1 MHQKLHPRNRWK
13 LIFLAPVVA
22 SLLSSCGGGGNSE
35 TAPPPDPL
43 KKYREQTVQWSE
55 CDSSILGSRS
65 DEYDDLWELSGDRL
79 RCSSVRAPL
88 DWSNPQRGDVII
100 SVMRLTTASPE
111 KRRGTLLFNPGG
123 PGTDGLKLTFRL
135 LNAFSTS
142 NPDSPQGAL
151 QLSLLAEYDAVGFSP
166 RGVGASTRL
175 QCETNE
181 LERPVDTSLAGWD
194 ATGNIA
200 NVIYNSRKKAEACSK
215 NPITPYINTDATA
228 RDMDL
233 VRSLLGEKKLNYI
246 GYSYGTWLGAW
257 YANLFPENVGRMVLD
272 SSADFTSTLQQSV
285 IGGQAPA
292 RQYLHDNILA
302 PYAARHAGR
311 FQLGSTTDAVRAVF
325 FGLDPKIQQLLGMSL
340 SGLGYYRNNADEYL
354 GTISAA
360 QNLDQLL
367 KASTNPDDDEVVGK
381 ALEDHVFDASNP
393 GRDALLRNAAVT
405 LYAAYLQTWVNPAP
419 KHISASALD
428 AVHCNDSPPIAT
440 DPIAWAG
447 WVRSRVS
454 RAPIFAPGDVD
465 RFTCAYWGGPAVTKP
480 DLQAMKSLDIL
491 FVQSQYDAATYTEGA
506 NNFFAQLPTARR
518 VYVTGDYQHGVYPY
532 SDSCVDPIV
541 TRYLL
546 GQSPT
551 QRETICQGHPLEQD
565 KVPAIASQG
574 ASLKQSRAASDQ
586 GLRSTYKNPEKAN
599 ELINEFKRG
608 LIPPNLRP

>member
-135 LNAFSTS
+135 LNAFSKS

-233 VRSLLGEKKLNYI
+233 VRSLLGEKKLN
-246 GYSYGTWLGAW
+246 
-257 YANLFPENVGRMVLD
+257 
-272 SSADFTSTLQQSV
+272 
-285 IGGQAPA
+285 
-292 RQYLHDNILA
+292 
-302 PYAARHAGR
+302 
-311 FQLGSTTDAVRAVF
+311 
-325 FGLDPKIQQLLGMSL
+325 
-340 SGLGYYRNNADEYL
+340 
-354 GTISAA
+354 
-360 QNLDQLL
+360 
-367 KASTNPDDDEVVGK
+367 
-381 ALEDHVFDASNP
+381 
-393 GRDALLRNAAVT
+393 
-405 LYAAYLQTWVNPAP
+405 
-419 KHISASALD
+419 
-428 AVHCNDSPPIAT
+428 
-440 DPIAWAG
+440 
-447 WVRSRVS
+447 
-454 RAPIFAPGDVD
+454 
-465 RFTCAYWGGPAVTKP
+465 
-480 DLQAMKSLDIL
+480 
-491 FVQSQYDAATYTEGA
+491 
-506 NNFFAQLPTARR
+506 
-518 VYVTGDYQHGVYPY
+518 
-532 SDSCVDPIV
+532 
-541 TRYLL
+541 
-546 GQSPT
+546 
-551 QRETICQGHPLEQD
+551 
-565 KVPAIASQG
+565 
-574 ASLKQSRAASDQ
+574 
-586 GLRSTYKNPEKAN
+586 
-599 ELINEFKRG
+599 
-608 LIPPNLRP
+608 